1 MSILHFQGIIAL
13 KGNFLFGKIQGY
25 LMRLVYRMYCI
36 TAAAGLRGLPDW
48 VEIIGEGPHGA
59 VAGPLYLMNGKI
71 NQVLLTTKAASPP
84 SPPQIILQD
93 QMSTSKVIFHAIS
106 PYCII

>member
-71 NQVLLTTKAASPP
+71 NQVLLTKAAARPL
-84 SPPQIILQD
+84 PQIILQD

>member
-1 MSILHFQGIIAL
+1 
-13 KGNFLFGKIQGY
+13 
-25 LMRLVYRMYCI
+25 MRLVYRMYCI

-71 NQVLLTTKAASPP
+71 NQVLLTKAAARPL
-84 SPPQIILQD
+84 PQIFLQD

-106 PYCII
+106 P